1 MATNV
6 PGFQVP
12 TYFCGKQLVEM
23 FGVFPLSGNIGYGVG
38 ITSYNQKMFL
48 NLTSDPT
55 LLPDLDRM
63 KQLCDEVFEEFRK
76 RAQAKLPAG
85 TIARVTAAQSRRA

>member
-1 MATNV
+1 M
-6 PGFQVP
+6 
-12 TYFCGKQLVEM
+12 Y
-23 FGVFPLSGNIGYGVG
+23 
-38 ITSYNQKMFL
+38 L

-76 RAQAKLPAG
+76 RAQAKLPTV
-85 TIARVTAAQSRRA
+85 TIARATAA